1 MEVSEVVNKFKE
13 LVFNDTKTQNI
24 RKTIRNG
31 GSYMDVEDYAKR
43 LAELMAKS
51 LEGIPE
57 GTDLVPFLQVLGE
70 VQRKYI
76 NSACEFV
83 QKTMNE
89 AIGVDL
95 NPILAKS
102 MQQVTINTLKGKD
115 ITEQKISEVV
125 DSLITVQKTQN
136 LKLVDTNVSSN
147 ADFQSKSG
155 LKVKVS
161 RYYDDV
167 GLRNRTQ
174 KCAWC
179 LSRCGVDVDY
189 DTALKMGMFERHEGC
204 GCKIVYKSERT
215 SYQTKKGAWKYE

>member
-1 MEVSEVVNKFKE
+1 MEVIDAVNKFKD
-13 LVFNDTKTQNI
+13 LVFKDAKTQNI
-24 RKTIRNG
+24 RKVIRNG

-43 LAELMAKS
+43 LAELMTES
-51 LEGIPE
+51 LEGVPE

-83 QKTMNE
+83 QKAMNE

-125 DSLITVQKTQN
+125 DSLINSQITQN
-136 LKLVDTNVSSN
+136 LKIIDTNIRSN
-147 ADFQSKSG
+147 ASFQSKSG
-155 LKVKVS
+155 MSVKVS

-215 SYQTKKGAWKYE
+215 SYQTKKGAWKYD